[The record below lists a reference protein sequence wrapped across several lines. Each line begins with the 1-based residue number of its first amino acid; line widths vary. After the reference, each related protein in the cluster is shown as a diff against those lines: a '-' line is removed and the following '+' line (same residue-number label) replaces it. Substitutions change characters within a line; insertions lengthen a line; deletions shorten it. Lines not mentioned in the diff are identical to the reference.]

1 MSVFAAA
8 TALSI
13 FIGYLTAFR
22 VLMVWVYEH
31 TESVFVAML
40 MHASFTASL
49 LILNPVGISGTNLEA
64 YSFALAGAVWLV
76 VAAVAIADRRRRSHA
91 PVRRRAA

>member
-1 MSVFAAA
+1 
-8 TALSI
+8 
-13 FIGYLTAFR
+13 
-22 VLMVWVYEH
+22 
-31 TESVFVAML
+31 

-49 LILNPVGISGTNLEA
+49 LILNPVGISGTNLEV

-91 PVRRRAA
+91 PAKRRAA

>member
-1 MSVFAAA
+1 V
-8 TALSI
+8 
-13 FIGYLTAFR
+13 
-22 VLMVWVYEH
+22 
-31 TESVFVAML
+31 
-40 MHASFTASL
+40 
-49 LILNPVGISGTNLEA
+49 